1 MLSLLLSLAAAAPA
15 PLTPTKSWVVDYSET
30 YCAAVRAFGTAEAPL
45 DLVLRPSPEGDVLQ
59 FFVLKSGGFTMAR
72 HVPVTVGFAG
82 ATVEG
87 TALEYGFN
95 KGGRRTILV
104 SLANDMVRE
113 LPKTRMLTFHGSGID
128 YAFGLTG
135 MNQVLTA
142 LATCNE
148 DLRRHWNMTDRAKEA
163 IRSPAKPVYRLMDLF
178 SSDDYPEQALS
189 EEDSGSASVLLL
201 VDDKGKVA
209 DCLLRHTSGNAS
221 LDAQTCIAFRN
232 RARFKPALD
241 AAGKPMRSVY
251 HQAVSWK
258 ARG

>member
-1 MLSLLLSLAAAAPA
+1 MLSILFSLAAATPT
-15 PLTPTKSWVVDYSET
+15 PLTPTKPWVVDYSET
-30 YCAAVRAFGTAEAPL
+30 YCAAVRAFGTTEAPL

-59 FFVLKSGGFTMAR
+59 FFILRSGGFAMAQ
-72 HVPVTVGFAG
+72 HVPVTVGFAD
-82 ATVEG
+82 ATVKG

-95 KGGRRTILV
+95 KGGRRTILI
-104 SLANDMVRE
+104 SLANDTLRD
-113 LPKTRMLTFHGSGID
+113 LPKTRTLTFHGSGID

-135 MNQVLTA
+135 MGQVLAA

-148 DLRRHWNMTDRAKEA
+148 DLRTHWNMTDQAKAA
-163 IRSPAKPVYRLMDLF
+163 IRTEAKPVYRLMDLL

-189 EEDSGSASVLLL
+189 EEDSGKASVLLL

-209 DCLLRHTSGNAS
+209 DCLLQHTSGNAS

-251 HQAVSWK
+251 RQAVSWK
-258 ARG
+258 VRG